1 MAEHGM
7 ECTFIDIMILVVGGI
22 FSGFCLDSSPVFG
35 LVAHVQVKGFAL
47 GGTVGVGVVQ
57 EILYSHEDLFDGNGR
72 APAFFFIQNGQT
84 NGPTGIDIG
93 VKQGRHKSTL
103 GRFARILLVKLQRD
117 LVHTTGPIGRF
128 LSRNTRIP
136 LHNVGRPIPCWDGSR
151 IKSKWMILP
160 PRLSLLTSQN
170 QNSTII

>member
-103 GRFARILLVKLQRD
+103 GRFARILLPPYHHYYSKRKPNQRNS
-117 LVHTTGPIGRF
+117 HTHTHNMTVNSKQSCQHNII
-128 LSRNTRIP
+128 RNP
-136 LHNVGRPIPCWDGSR
+136 SV
-151 IKSKWMILP
+151 
-160 PRLSLLTSQN
+160 
-170 QNSTII
+170 IIFMVQE